1 MTIPDVW
8 SRFYRTKLNSTLSI
22 TPRNTRRQLRP
33 PAMSA
38 GFLQH
43 HCLDPTLKNGIRENW
58 PFLRISGGGGK
69 GLDLQMLLRRRS
81 DGLNLGR
88 RFNAG

>member
-22 TPRNTRRQLRP
+22 TPRNTRRQLHP

-43 HCLDPTLKNGIRENW
+43 HCLDSTLKNGIRESW
-58 PFLRISGGGGK
+58 PFLRVPRGGANR
-69 GLDLQMLLRRRS
+69 LNLQTLLRR
-81 DGLNLGR
+81 G
-88 RFNAG
+88 ATV